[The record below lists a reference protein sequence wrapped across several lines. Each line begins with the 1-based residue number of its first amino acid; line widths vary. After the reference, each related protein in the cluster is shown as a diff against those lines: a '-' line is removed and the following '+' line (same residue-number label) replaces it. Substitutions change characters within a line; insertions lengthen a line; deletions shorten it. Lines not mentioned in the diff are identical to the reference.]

1 MRIAGAGGS
10 VLRVTGAFAR
20 LACAFYTEGH
30 HVPMPAEVLTVT
42 ALNAR
47 IRATLEASHRALWV
61 EGELS
66 NVKVMPGSGHAYF
79 TLKDA
84 GAQLS
89 AVMFAGSLRGVA
101 FRLVDGAKVRAY
113 GNVTMYEP
121 RGQCQLSVQ
130 KLEKVG
136 AGDLMAQFEALK
148 RKLQAEG
155 LFDATRKRPLPLL
168 PRVVGIATSPTGAAI
183 RDMFNVTRRR
193 FPNLRILL
201 APCRVQGDGAA
212 AEIAA
217 AVRTFNALRDERRPD
232 VLIVGRGGGSA
243 EDLWCFND
251 EALARAVAAS
261 EIPVISAVGHEVD
274 FTICDFVA
282 DLRAPTPS
290 AAAELVV
297 GRKDEFLQKLAT
309 ARTALER
316 EARHALEAARA
327 RVGRARDHRVFAQPR
342 SLVQQHRQRLDLAD
356 AALRAALSGAS
367 TGARR
372 ALDAAAPR
380 MRYALADA
388 VSRRRQDL
396 AALPPRLGA
405 SFAARRAS
413 LAQRLDALRRQLG
426 ALSPLA
432 VLQRGYGIVR
442 GPDGAIL
449 RSPKGLSPGDVV
461 TATLAGGDFA
471 ASVLPGT
478 KKTTSRTPKAKT
490 PPDEALQQLS
500 LF

>member
-1 MRIAGAGGS
+1 MNDSPQSPLS
-10 VLRVTGAFAR
+10 VS
-20 LACAFYTEGH
+20 
-30 HVPMPAEVLTVT
+30 

-47 IRATLEASHRALWV
+47 IRATLEASYRGVWV

-84 GAQLS
+84 KAQVA
-89 AVMFAGSLRGVA
+89 AVMFAGYLRGVA
-101 FRLVDGAKVRAY
+101 FRLADGAKVRAY
-113 GNVTMYEP
+113 GNVTVYEP
-121 RGQCQLSVQ
+121 RGQYQLAVQ
-130 KLEKVG
+130 RLEKVG

-155 LFDATRKRPLPLL
+155 LFERSRKRPLPLL

-201 APCRVQGDGAA
+201 APCRVQGEGAA
-212 AEIAA
+212 AEIAE
-217 AVRTFNALRDERRPD
+217 AVRMFHALHGADRPD
-232 VLIVGRGGGSA
+232 VIIVGRGGGSA

-251 EALARAVAAS
+251 EALARTVASS

-297 GRKDEFLQKLAT
+297 GRKDEFLEKLA
-309 ARTALER
+309 AAGAALAR
-316 EARHALEAARA
+316 EARHAVATAKA
-327 RVGRARDHRVFAQPR
+327 RVERARDHRVFAQPEA
-342 SLVQQHRQRLDLAD
+342 LVAQHRQRLDLAD
-356 AALRAALSGAS
+356 AALRTAL
-367 TGARR
+367 TGAVTEARR
-372 ALDAAAPR
+372 RLDGAGPA
-380 MRYALADA
+380 MRYALAGA
-388 VSRRRQDL
+388 VAKGRQRL
-396 AALPPRLGA
+396 AALPTRLTAAEAAQRGA
-405 SFAARRAS
+405 
-413 LAQRLDALRRQLG
+413 LEQRLDGLRRQLG

-442 GPDGAIL
+442 GPDGAVL
-449 RSPKGLSPGDVV
+449 RSPEGLQKGDRV
-461 TATLAGGDFA
+461 TARVAGGEFA
-471 ASVLPGT
+471 ARV
-478 KKTTSRTPKAKT
+478 
-490 PPDEALQQLS
+490 EE
-500 LF
+500 

>member
-1 MRIAGAGGS
+1 
-10 VLRVTGAFAR
+10 
-20 LACAFYTEGH
+20 
-30 HVPMPAEVLTVT
+30 MPDTPQAITVS

-47 IRATLEASHRALWV
+47 IRATLEASYRGLWV

-66 NVKVMPGSGHAYF
+66 NVKVMAGSGHAYF

-84 GAQLS
+84 RAQIS
-89 AVMFAGSLRGVA
+89 AVMFAGSVRGVA
-101 FRLVDGAKVRAY
+101 FRMADGVKVRAY
-113 GNVTMYEP
+113 GNVTVYEP
-121 RGQCQLSVQ
+121 RGQYQINVQ
-130 KLEKVG
+130 RLEKVG
-136 AGDLMAQFEALK
+136 AGDLMAQFEELK

-155 LFDATRKRPLPLL
+155 LFDRGRKRPLPLL

-193 FPNLRILL
+193 FPNLSILL
-201 APCRVQGDGAA
+201 APCRVQGEGAA
-212 AEIAA
+212 AEIAE
-217 AVRTFNALRDERRPD
+217 AVRLFNGLRDERRPD

-251 EALARAVAAS
+251 EALARTIAAS

-297 GRKDEFLQKLAT
+297 GRKDQFLEKLAA
-309 ARTALER
+309 ARSVLER
-316 EARHALEAARA
+316 DVRHAVETARA

-356 AALRAALSGAS
+356 AAMRAALSGAAAEARHS
-367 TGARR
+367 LDGA
-372 ALDAAAPR
+372 LPR
-380 MRYALADA
+380 MRYALAGAIAAD
-388 VSRRRQDL
+388 RQHL
-396 AALPPRLGA
+396 ASLAPRLGA
-405 SFAARRAS
+405 AFAARRAA
-413 LAQRLDALRRQLG
+413 LAQRLDALARQLG
-426 ALSPLA
+426 ALSPFA

-442 GPDGAIL
+442 GPDGTIL
-449 RSPKGLSPGDVV
+449 RSPEGLVPGDVV
-461 TATLAGGDFA
+461 TATLAGGELT
-471 ASVLPGT
+471 ASVIGDGGSRSHSASRPHVPASEPAPPAVDGAPR
-478 KKTTSRTPKAKT
+478 KRHRRTPAGDGT
-490 PPDEALQQLS
+490 ETRQLS

>member
-1 MRIAGAGGS
+1 
-10 VLRVTGAFAR
+10 
-20 LACAFYTEGH
+20 
-30 HVPMPAEVLTVT
+30 MPAAEAITVS

-47 IRATLEASHRALWV
+47 IRATLEASYRALWV

-66 NVKVMPGSGHAYF
+66 NVKVMAGSGHAYF

-84 GAQLS
+84 RAQIA
-89 AVMFAGSLRGVA
+89 AVMFASSVRGVA
-101 FRLVDGAKVRAY
+101 FRMADGVKVRAY
-113 GNVTMYEP
+113 GTVTVYEP
-121 RGQCQLSVQ
+121 RGQYQLNIQ
-130 KLEKVG
+130 RLEKVG
-136 AGDLMAQFEALK
+136 AGDLMAQFEELK

-155 LFDATRKRPLPLL
+155 LFDRARKRPLPIL

-212 AEIAA
+212 AEIAE
-217 AVRTFNALRDERRPD
+217 AVRLFNALHDDRRPD

-251 EALARAVAAS
+251 EALARTIAAS

-274 FTICDFVA
+274 FTISDFVA

-297 GRKDEFLQKLAT
+297 GRKDEFLEKLSAV
-309 ARTALER
+309 RTTLVR
-316 EARHALEAARA
+316 EARHAVEAARA

-356 AALRAALSGAS
+356 AAMRAALSGAAAS
-367 TGARR
+367 ARR
-372 ALDAAAPR
+372 SLDGALPR
-380 MRYALADA
+380 MRYALAGAIAAD
-388 VSRRRQDL
+388 RQRL
-396 AALPPRLGA
+396 AALAPRLSA
-405 SFAARRAS
+405 AFDARRAA
-413 LAQRLDALRRQLG
+413 LVQRLDALARQLG

-442 GPDGAIL
+442 GPDGKVL
-449 RSPKGLSPGDVV
+449 RTPDGLAPGDVV

-471 ASVLPGT
+471 ARVQPRQG
-478 KKTTSRTPKAKT
+478 
-490 PPDEALQQLS
+490 S

>member
-1 MRIAGAGGS
+1 MNESAQA
-10 VLRVTGAFAR
+10 
-20 LACAFYTEGH
+20 
-30 HVPMPAEVLTVT
+30 LTVS

-47 IRATLEASHRALWV
+47 IRATLEASYRGLWV

-66 NVKVMPGSGHAYF
+66 NVKVMAGSGHAYF

-84 GAQLS
+84 KAQIA
-89 AVMFAGSLRGVA
+89 AVMFAGNVRGVA
-101 FRLVDGAKVRAY
+101 FRMADGVKVRAY
-113 GNVTMYEP
+113 GNVTVYEP
-121 RGQCQLSVQ
+121 RGQYQIAVQ
-130 KLEKVG
+130 RLEKVG
-136 AGDLMAQFEALK
+136 AGDLMAQFEELK

-155 LFDATRKRPLPLL
+155 LFERSRKRPLPLL
-168 PRVVGIATSPTGAAI
+168 PRIVGIATSPTGAAI

-212 AEIAA
+212 AEVAE
-217 AVRTFNALRDERRPD
+217 AVRLFNALPAERRPD

-251 EALARAVAAS
+251 EALARTIAAS

-274 FTICDFVA
+274 FTIADFVA

-297 GRKDEFLQKLAT
+297 GRKDEFLEKLSA
-309 ARTALER
+309 ARTALVR
-316 EARHALEAARA
+316 EARHAVAGARA
-327 RVGRARDHRVFAQPR
+327 RVERARDHRVFAQPR

-356 AALRAALSGAS
+356 AALRTALVGAE
-367 TGARR
+367 TEARR

-380 MRYALADA
+380 MRYALAGA
-388 VSRRRQDL
+388 VATGRQRL
-396 AALPPRLGA
+396 AALPPRLVA
-405 SFAARRAS
+405 SCAARREH
-413 LAQRLDALRRQLG
+413 LAQRLETLSRQLA
-426 ALSPLA
+426 ALNPLA

-442 GPDGAIL
+442 GPDGAAL
-449 RSPKGLSPGDVV
+449 RSPEGLAPGDVV
-461 TATLAGGDFA
+461 TAILAAGEFS
-471 ASVLPGT
+471 ASVLRKNALPRRASPVPEASTDTAQDT
-478 KKTTSRTPKAKT
+478 KAPENPAPRTNASHRRRPRRDSGDA
-490 PPDEALQQLS
+490 DRQLS